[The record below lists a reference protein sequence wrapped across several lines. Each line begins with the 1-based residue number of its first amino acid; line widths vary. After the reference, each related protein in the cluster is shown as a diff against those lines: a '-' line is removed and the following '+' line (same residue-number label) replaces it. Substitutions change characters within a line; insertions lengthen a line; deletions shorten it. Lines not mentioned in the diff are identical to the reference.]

1 VKKKFLKIFY
11 ITCFFS
17 IFSDQISK
25 LFILKTLKNGEIEI
39 SRFFSFTLVKNKG
52 VLFGLFSNLYMRI
65 PILIFSLAVIV
76 IILIYA
82 LNIITESKFLLFSLG
97 LIEGGIIGNL
107 IDRVRFGY
115 VIDFLNFKVWPVFNF
130 GDIFIVIGTFLTILY
145 QLRRTNAS

>member
-17 IFSDQISK
+17 VFSDQI
-25 LFILKTLKNGEIEI
+25 LKYFMLNILKNGEIEV
-39 SRFFSFTLVKNKG
+39 SRFFSITLVKNRG

-65 PILIFSLAVIV
+65 PILILSLVVIV

-97 LIEGGIIGNL
+97 LIEGGIISNL
-107 IDRVRFGY
+107 IDRVRYGY

-130 GDIFIVIGTFLTILY
+130 GDIFIVVGTFLTILY